1 MGTGRSGPA
10 VHSVSPDARNS
21 VVVGLLVAAPP
32 MRYVPTFSTLTA
44 ACLVLLIVKSPIT
57 FFSQR
62 WFLTSSTRQEL
73 VAPPGTSPPHKVTAL
88 LWTKAAWEF
97 LPSGKDGRLQSLTGG
112 KISTLEKRLLPLWP
126 PMMRATVSLMVVG
139 ASVVGPGGEC
149 VWSHCGP
156 RHPRFLF
163 VLILLV
169 VSHFFAAQLN
179 VFFEYQLHT

>member
-1 MGTGRSGPA
+1 METGRSGPA
-10 VHSVSPDARNS
+10 FHSVSPCARKS
-21 VVVGLLVAAPP
+21 VLLVVPLLPDPP

-44 ACLVLLIVKSPIT
+44 AGYVLLFVKSPIT

-62 WFLTSSTRQEL
+62 WFSKSSTRQEL
-73 VAPPGTSPPHKVTAL
+73 VAPPGRYPPHKVTAL
-88 LWTKAAWEF
+88 LWTKAVWAF
-97 LPSGKDGRLQSLTGG
+97 LASGKDGRLQPTTGG
-112 KISTLEKRLLPLWP
+112 NISTKERRPLPNP
-126 PMMRATVSLMVVG
+126 PMMRATVSLVVVG

-169 VSHFFAAQLN
+169 VSYFFAAQLN

>member
-1 MGTGRSGPA
+1 
-10 VHSVSPDARNS
+10 
-21 VVVGLLVAAPP
+21 
-32 MRYVPTFSTLTA
+32 MRYVPTFSTLSA
-44 ACLVLLIVKSPIT
+44 AWNPLLIVKSPIT

-62 WFLTSSTRQEL
+62 WFSTSSTRQEL
-73 VAPPGTSPPHKVTAL
+73 VELPERYPPHKVRAL
-88 LWTKAAWEF
+88 LWTKAVWAF
-97 LPSGKDGRLQSLTGG
+97 LASGKDGRLQPLTGG

-126 PMMRATVSLMVVG
+126 PMMRATVSLVVVG

-149 VWSHCGP
+149 VRSHCGP

-169 VSHFFAAQLN
+169 VSYFFAAQLN